1 MVTVYAYVPPPIK
14 DGKQISWFLS
24 VSEDLRNESVAA
36 FPTFQPSEEKVEK
49 VRLALHVYRYI
60 AVIVCSIGMYSC
72 NRQCRVV

>member
-49 VRLALHVYRYI
+49 VRL
-60 AVIVCSIGMYSC
+60 
-72 NRQCRVV
+72 